1 MSALT
6 QWAGRVPAPTRS
18 IRLTFGGQRS
28 RSNADAPPGRVATNN
43 IEWRRGQKVSNREH
57 SGWTASERV
66 AAAVA
71 RHATSHDVPDHHYR
85 DSSDSDDEV
94 THFAGAGADFARDTY
109 PEYPPGALSTR
120 HGNSPTLRHLLAAAT
135 RNPGRVELGGH
146 VIGPPGDDERIVAD
160 RVYLFTDA
168 PTPADAW
175 RQAQDDYGIL
185 GATAPPDDI
194 RLVDVPWRAGENAWL
209 LAWE

>member
-1 MSALT
+1 MDRVG
-6 QWAGRVPAPTRS
+6 AGRRRGGPTRH
-18 IRLTFGGQRS
+18 Q
-28 RSNADAPPGRVATNN
+28 PPRARPARPRRTN
-43 IEWRRGQKVSNREH
+43 G
-57 SGWTASERV
+57 
-66 AAAVA
+66 
-71 RHATSHDVPDHHYR
+71 
-85 DSSDSDDEV
+85 DDGV
-94 THFAGAGADFARDTY
+94 VHFAGAGADFARDTY

-146 VIGPPGDDERIVAD
+146 AIGPRRDDERIVAD

-168 PTPADAW
+168 TTGADAW

-194 RLVDVPWRAGENAWL
+194 RLVDVPWRPGEKAWL
-209 LAWE
+209 LRVGVSEQGCCQGLQPKS